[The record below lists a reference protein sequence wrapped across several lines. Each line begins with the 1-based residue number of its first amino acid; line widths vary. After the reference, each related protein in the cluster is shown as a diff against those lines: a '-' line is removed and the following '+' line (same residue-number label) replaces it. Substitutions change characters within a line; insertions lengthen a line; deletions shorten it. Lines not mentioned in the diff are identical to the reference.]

1 MLVYVN
7 LNFNNMYN
15 CKLTLFNYQIKS
27 LTLFYNLFI
36 ISNIFFI
43 RIRGFSYLYFN
54 YFNFFDLLFKNK
66 FYIYFK
72 IIKKLIKKFSF
83 NSFLVNFSN
92 SNILLWKK
100 NFNKVNIT
108 NYDYFKFEY
117 YTNLFFI
124 RKLNFLKFSN
134 FFKFLLYWLPLKIIN
149 YYCLLC
155 FTFGYKNN
163 LLHDCHT
170 FWIQIKSHKLLFKYH
185 I

>member
-27 LTLFYNLFI
+27 LTFFYNLFI
-36 ISNIFFI
+36 INNIFFI

-54 YFNFFDLLFKNK
+54 YFNFFDLFFKNK

-92 SNILLWKK
+92 SNILL
-100 NFNKVNIT
+100 
-108 NYDYFKFEY
+108 
-117 YTNLFFI
+117 
-124 RKLNFLKFSN
+124 
-134 FFKFLLYWLPLKIIN
+134 
-149 YYCLLC
+149 
-155 FTFGYKNN
+155 
-163 LLHDCHT
+163 
-170 FWIQIKSHKLLFKYH
+170 
-185 I
+185 